1 MILFM
6 IGKHNQM
13 NTLDDEWIQFLKK
26 NGIDMSY
33 TKEPIEEQDYDDE
46 ENVDNEM
53 SQVLGEDKE
62 IKEVTHE
69 YELSISTKTEKLFLN
84 CAIDIDDIF
93 WKIPIVEYW
102 RPDVGVIKK
111 QMKIVSKTIEEYE
124 IYKERLTEI
133 RFYEEVVLKEINNP
147 SARSIKFKDERK
159 ITIGL
164 SKKDI
169 MTYRAKKKNAFYNC
183 FALVIRVKYEGI
195 FREIHV
201 KVFKTGKMEIPGVVE
216 EGVFD
221 MVRIMIL
228 DLIQQFHTEKNIY
241 FKPNTNSDLV
251 LINSNFNC
259 GFFIQRDKLHN
270 ILISDKYGVESSFD
284 SCSYP
289 GIKCKYYF
297 SNEIGY
303 DIDKQTGCV
312 LKEDS
317 ELKMFELLDSKKYT
331 EVSFMIFRTGS
342 CLIVGNCSEMLIRFI
357 FDFIKNILTIEYEN
371 ICIDQYD
378 ETVKVKK
385 IKTRRKNITCT
396 NNYFQ
401 VVSNVIDTK

>member
-1 MILFM
+1 MD
-6 IGKHNQM
+6 
-13 NTLDDEWIQFLKK
+13 TLDDEWIQFLKK

-33 TKEPIEEQDYDDE
+33 TKEPIYEEQEDDE
-46 ENVDNEM
+46 EPDEEIIENIM
-53 SQVLGEDKE
+53 SQGGGKE
-62 IKEVTHE
+62 FKEVNHE

-124 IYKERLTEI
+124 KYKDKLKTI
-133 RFYEEVVLKEINNP
+133 RYYEEVVLKEINNP

-159 ITIGL
+159 VTIGL

-183 FALVIRVKYEGI
+183 FALVMRVKYDGV

-216 EGVFD
+216 QGIFD
-221 MVRIMIL
+221 MIRVMIL
-228 DLIQQFHTEKNIY
+228 ELIRQFHTDKDIH

-270 ILISDKYGVESSFD
+270 ILMSDKYKIESSFD

-303 DIDKQTGCV
+303 DADTQTGCV
-312 LKEDS
+312 LKEDN

-342 CLIVGNCSEMLIRFI
+342 CLIVGNCCETLIRFI
-357 FDFIKNILTIEYEN
+357 FEFIKKILTTEYEN
-371 ICIDQYD
+371 IYIDQYD

-385 IKTRRKNITCT
+385 IKTRKKNITCT
-396 NNYFQ
+396 NNYFK
-401 VVSNVIDTK
+401 VVSNVIVDTK

>member
-1 MILFM
+1 
-6 IGKHNQM
+6 M
-13 NTLDDEWIQFLKK
+13 NTLDDEWIQFLKQ
-26 NGIDMSY
+26 NGIDMAY
-33 TKEPIEEQDYDDE
+33 TKEPIEEQDDDQE
-46 ENVDNEM
+46 EEEIVDNVM
-53 SQVLGEDKE
+53 SRGTGGVKE

-93 WKIPIVEYW
+93 WKIPLVEYW

-111 QMKIVSKTIEEYE
+111 QMKIVSKTIEDYE
-124 IYKERLTEI
+124 IYKERLKTI

-183 FALVIRVKYEGI
+183 FALVMRVKYEGV

-216 EGVFD
+216 EGVFE
-221 MVRIMIL
+221 MVRVMIL
-228 DLIQQFHTEKNIY
+228 DLIKQFHTNKEIY
-241 FKPNTNSDLV
+241 FKPNTNADLV

-270 ILISDKYGVESSFD
+270 ILISDKYNVESSFD

-303 DIDKQTGCV
+303 DVDRQTGCV
-312 LKEDS
+312 LKEDN
-317 ELKMFELLDSKKYT
+317 ELKLFELLDSKKYT

-342 CLIVGNCSEMLIRFI
+342 CLIVGNCSELLIRFI
-357 FDFIKNILTIEYEN
+357 FDFIKKILTTEYEY
-371 ICIDQYD
+371 IYIDQYD

-385 IKTRRKNITCT
+385 IKTRRKNITCS